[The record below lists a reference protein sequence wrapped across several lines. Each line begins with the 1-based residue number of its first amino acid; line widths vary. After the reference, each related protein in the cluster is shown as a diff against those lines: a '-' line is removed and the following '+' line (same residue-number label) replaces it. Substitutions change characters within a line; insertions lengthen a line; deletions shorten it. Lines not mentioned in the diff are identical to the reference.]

1 MNTETGTI
9 IFDNISKRY
18 RIGTLGTLRGALST
32 WLSRKR
38 EETDSSRILWALNK
52 VSFKVEPGG
61 ALGLIG
67 PNGAG
72 KTTTLRILSNI
83 TRPTSGRVLL
93 HGRFSSLI
101 ELGAGFH
108 PELTGRENIYLNGA
122 ILGLKQQE
130 IKHKLDAIIA
140 FSELERFIDT
150 PVKRYSSGMYVRL
163 AFAVAAHVEPEIL
176 LVDEVLAVGD
186 AGFRHRCVQRMREL
200 RQAGTTLVFVS
211 HNMHLLRNMC
221 DTALLLMQGEVVARG
236 KVDAV
241 ISKYEELLLA
251 PPSPSAKQGSEGV
264 APSLLDSQGGL
275 ILTKIEVVPANVK
288 TERARL
294 ASSLPTTVKI
304 HYQTASPQPI
314 GRVDVRII
322 REEDGT
328 LCNTADSSQAAAG
341 ELGLCELCGKGIIAV
356 QYQPLQLTSGVY
368 RVIVRITDPSDS
380 VVMASGQSSPFTVYA
395 VGSGAARG
403 IYVPL
408 VEWKKYGADKPA
420 G

>member
-32 WLSRKR
+32 WLSRKQ

-83 TRPTSGRVLL
+83 TRPTSGRVILN
-93 HGRFSSLI
+93 GRFSSLI

-200 RQAGTTLVFVS
+200 RRAGTTLVFVS

-221 DTALLLMQGEVVARG
+221 DTALLLVKGEVVTRG
-236 KVDAV
+236 RVDAV
-241 ISKYEELLLA
+241 ISKYEELLLE
-251 PPSPSAKQGSEGV
+251 PPSPSTEQGGSG
-264 APSLLDSQGGL
+264 ATPSLLDSQGGL
-275 ILTKIEVVPANVK
+275 ILTKIEVVPASVK
-288 TERARL
+288 TERVGL

-328 LCNTADSSQAAAG
+328 LCNTADSSQAAAD

-356 QYQPLQLTSGVY
+356 RYQPLQLTSGVY

-380 VVMASGQSSPFTVYA
+380 VVMASGQSAPFTVYA

-408 VEWKKYGADKPA
+408 VEWKKYVADKPA